1 MLIWKCALC
10 NSKKSKSIKK
20 EKASGLLSNLGLK
33 IPLSKILLLGD
44 ILFKRY

>member
-1 MLIWKCALC
+1 MLLWKCALC
-10 NSKKSKSIKK
+10 NSKKSNSIKE